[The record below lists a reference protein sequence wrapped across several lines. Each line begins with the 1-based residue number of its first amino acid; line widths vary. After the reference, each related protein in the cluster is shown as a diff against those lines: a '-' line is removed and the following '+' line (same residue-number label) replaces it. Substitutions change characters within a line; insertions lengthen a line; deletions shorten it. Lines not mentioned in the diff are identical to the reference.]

1 MDCTM
6 YKYFAALWLSKRR
19 AQPASSPPSI
29 VYSTRDVSA
38 LTFWTCK
45 RIFQSLQVSQLLYIV
60 ICATT
65 YSKVLLEKYA
75 AFTVIKIYIP
85 TCTQCDNFA
94 QISPNIELMNC
105 SSIKFFYVIFIYGIV
120 CTSILLS
127 KHKLV
132 IKPYRVFFCT
142 PYFFLSIEVMT
153 FQSVYCEIILKQNLF
168 FVDTSTFGTL
178 AFSNLL
184 GVYDS

>member
-1 MDCTM
+1 MCNAMDCTM

-85 TCTQCDNFA
+85 TCTHSVTNFHKFT
-94 QISPNIELMNC
+94 QTLKSWIVDL
-105 SSIKFFYVIFIYGIV
+105 SSFLRNFHLWN
-120 CTSILLS
+120 SM
-127 KHKLV
+127 
-132 IKPYRVFFCT
+132 
-142 PYFFLSIEVMT
+142 YFNP
-153 FQSVYCEIILKQNLF
+153 LKQ
-168 FVDTSTFGTL
+168 
-178 AFSNLL
+178 A
-184 GVYDS
+184 

>member
-1 MDCTM
+1 MPSQLKTKHTILKQRKLVRFSPVCNAMDCTM

-85 TCTQCDNFA
+85 TCTQYDKLA

-105 SSIKFFYVIFIYGIV
+105 SSTY
-120 CTSILLS
+120 L
-127 KHKLV
+127 
-132 IKPYRVFFCT
+132 VFFT
-142 PYFFLSIEVMT
+142 
-153 FQSVYCEIILKQNLF
+153 
-168 FVDTSTFGTL
+168 
-178 AFSNLL
+178 
-184 GVYDS
+184 

>member
-85 TCTQCDNFA
+85 TCTQYDKLA
-94 QISPNIELMNC
+94 QISPNIKLMNC
-105 SSIKFFYVIFIYGIV
+105 SSTYLVFLSNFFISGIV

-127 KHKLV
+127 KHKQV
-132 IKPYRVFFCT
+132 IKPYRVFLHSI
-142 PYFFLSIEVMT
+142 FFLVKRSDDI
-153 FQSVYCEIILKQNLF
+153 SKCLF
-168 FVDTSTFGTL
+168 WNYFGTKL
-178 AFSNLL
+178 VFRW
-184 GVYDS
+184 YKHI